1 MSRSRRVAVAV
12 LLLTAAGAGLR
23 FYGLDWGAPYHHFH
37 IDEHFVF
44 AGALELRTD
53 FWNAGQAP
61 KFFMYSPLPMYALI
75 GLMEVREWFASPLDL
90 TGLRDGVTFM
100 VMGRAISAAAGTAT
114 IPLVF
119 LIGRRVAGPAAGV
132 IAAALLAV
140 APLHVRDSH
149 FFSVDASLTFFGT
162 LTWYLA
168 IRMAAAGRLRDYVLA
183 GVAFG
188 GAVLSKYSAA
198 FLAAVLGVAHL
209 VAPGR
214 VRWPGTPAAWARWA
228 MIGALPGV
236 VGVVTFFALDPHV
249 VIHYEKF
256 RQDLADWVT
265 QPLTGTQ
272 QFVWAGHF
280 TGIQPQA
287 FWFTNLLFWGLGPA
301 FEVWALAGV
310 VWLAFRR
317 QPLSWVALAFPLAY
331 WASAGQTTLPFAR
344 YAMPLMPALSVTA
357 AVLSADLLARPRARR
372 LAIAATAVVIGSTT
386 FYTLAYMNIYRA
398 QDARLAA
405 SEYLI
410 ERLPAGASILVE
422 PSHNIPPTGD
432 YLTSPDF
439 HGDYV
444 LWGAESERV
453 DHFRLIALDTYRYLY
468 NPGPSEEEKR
478 AYIERRLAMA
488 DYIVMDDTYLQFYAP
503 LSRERHGAVKDYY
516 DRLFS
521 GRTDFQ
527 LLETFKVYPKLAG
540 VEIDDDAAE
549 LSFRLFDHPRV
560 FVFMRTRRGG
570 PGS

>member
-1 MSRSRRVAVAV
+1 MSTSRRVAAAV

-44 AGALELRTD
+44 AGALEMRND
-53 FWNAGQAP
+53 FWNAGLAP

-75 GLMEVREWFASPLDL
+75 GLMEAREWFAAPLDL

-149 FFSVDASLTFFGT
+149 FFSVDASLTFFCT

-168 IRMAAAGRLRDYVLA
+168 IRMAAAGRPRDYVLA

-188 GAVLSKYSAA
+188 CAVLSKYSAA
-198 FLAAVLGVAHL
+198 FLAAVLAVAHL

-228 MIGALPGV
+228 TIGALPGV
-236 VGVVTFFALDPHV
+236 VGVATFFALDPHV
-249 VIHYEKF
+249 VVHYEKF
-256 RQDLADWVT
+256 QSDIAELVT
-265 QPLTGTQ
+265 LPLTGQTQ
-272 QFVWAGHF
+272 PIWGAHF
-280 TGIQPQA
+280 ADVQPQR
-287 FWFTNLLFWGLGPA
+287 FWFTNLLWWGLGPA
-301 FEVWALAGV
+301 FEVWSLAGL
-310 VWLAFRR
+310 VWLAVRR
-317 QPLSWVALAFPLAY
+317 QPLSWVALSFPLAY
-331 WASAGQTTLPFAR
+331 WAAAGQSTLPFVR
-344 YAMPLMPALSVTA
+344 YAMPLMPALSVSA
-357 AVLSADLLARPRARR
+357 AVLSADLLARPTLRR
-372 LAIAATAVVIGSTT
+372 VAQVATAVVVGSTAL
-386 FYTLAYMNIYRA
+386 YTLAYLNIYRS

-405 SEYLI
+405 SAYLM

-422 PSHNIPPTGD
+422 PSHNIPPTGE
-432 YLTSPDF
+432 YLASPDF

-444 LWGAESERV
+444 LWGADTERT

-468 NPGPSEEEKR
+468 DPGPSDEEKR

-527 LLETFKVYPKLAG
+527 LLETFKVYPSLFG

-560 FVFMRTRRGG
+560 FVFMRTRRAG
-570 PGS
+570 PGL